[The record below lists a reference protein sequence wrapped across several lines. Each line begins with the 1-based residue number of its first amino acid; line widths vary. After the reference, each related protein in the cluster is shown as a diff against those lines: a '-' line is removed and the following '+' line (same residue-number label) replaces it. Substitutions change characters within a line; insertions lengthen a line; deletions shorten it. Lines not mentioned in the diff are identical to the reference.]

1 MFIVSPKWIFL
12 ENKKIEKDK
21 SLLIEGSVIKD
32 ILDTKSV
39 KKYHNEIKK
48 IEYPNHIMMPT
59 FIESYIDMDDCLDQT
74 DFDKK
79 MKMLLENG
87 VTRLQVVSHSFE
99 RILSY
104 KVDSNI
110 DISYVISF
118 DGKYCNK
125 SMIKDMINILDFYKA
140 DPTKQFSLNLINI
153 LDFEKEIIEK
163 LASISNEIN
172 MNIHIQGIDLSQIE
186 DKQIINQ
193 IIDFWES
200 INLLNNCFIHDLF
213 CKNENWISCM
223 NKKNI
228 KLMIDFNT
236 IDSIDKLKSLSSL
249 LKKKYICILINNK
262 NNAYGL
268 YKVLKLIDILRIKNL
283 DDLENLIINCVTVNA
298 FDVFHKSNYSSLIKK
313 GSLAS
318 FNIFDY
324 SINNFFIKDDSHKIY
339 NLDNQSLSNV
349 WSAGKQIIF

>member
-12 ENKKIEKDK
+12 ENKKLEKDK
-21 SLLIEGSVIKD
+21 SLLIEGSVIRD
-32 ILDTKSV
+32 ILDIKSV
-39 KKYHNEIKK
+39 KKYYSEIKK

-59 FIESYIDMDDCLDQT
+59 FIESYIDMDDCLNQT
-74 DFDKK
+74 DFNKK
-79 MKMLLENG
+79 IKMLLENG
-87 VTRLQVVSHSFE
+87 ITRLQVVSQNFE

-104 KVDSNI
+104 KVNSSI

-118 DGKYCNK
+118 DGKDCNNN
-125 SMIKDMINILDFYKA
+125 MIKDMIKILDFYKA
-140 DPTKQFSLNLINI
+140 DPTKQFSLNLKNI
-153 LDFEKEIIEK
+153 LDFEEEIIEK

-172 MNIHIQGIDLSQIE
+172 MNIHIQGNDLSQIE
-186 DKQIINQ
+186 DKQKINQ

-200 INLLNNCFIHDLF
+200 INLLNNCFVHDLF
-213 CKNENWISCM
+213 YKNKNWISCM

-236 IDSIDKLKSLSSL
+236 IDSLDKLELLSSL

-262 NNAYGL
+262 NNTYGL
-268 YKVLKLIDILRIKNL
+268 YKVLKLIDTLRIKNL
-283 DDLENLIINCVTVNA
+283 DSFVNLIINCVTVNA
-298 FDVFHKSNYSSLIKK
+298 FDIFHRSNYSGLIKK
-313 GSLAS
+313 GALAS

-324 SINNFFIKDDSHKIY
+324 SINNFFIKNDSHKIY
-339 NLDNQSLSNV
+339 HLDNQSLSNV

>member
-1 MFIVSPKWIFL
+1 MFIVSPKWVFL
-12 ENKKIEKDK
+12 ENKKLEKDK

-39 KKYHNEIKK
+39 KKYHSEIKK

-59 FIESYIDMDDCLDQT
+59 FIEGYIDMDDCINQT
-74 DFDKK
+74 DFNKK
-79 MKMLLENG
+79 LKMLLVNG
-87 VTRLQVVSHSFE
+87 VTKLQIVSHSFE

-104 KVDSNI
+104 EVDSLI
-110 DISYVISF
+110 DISYVITF
-118 DGKYCNK
+118 DGKECNQ

-153 LDFEKEIIEK
+153 LDFEEEIIEK

-172 MNIHIQGIDLSQIE
+172 MNIHIQGNSLSKIE
-186 DKQIINQ
+186 NEQRINQ

-200 INLLNNCFIHDLF
+200 INLINNCFIHDLF
-213 CKNENWISCM
+213 HKNESWISSM

-228 KLMIDFNT
+228 KLMIDFNS
-236 IDSIDKLKSLSSL
+236 IDSIDKLESLSSL

-262 NNAYGL
+262 SNAYGL
-268 YKVLKLIDILRIKNL
+268 YKLLNLIATLKIKNL
-283 DDLENLIINCVTVNA
+283 DSLDNLIINCVTVNA
-298 FDVFHKSNYSSLIKK
+298 FDIFHGSNYSGLIKK
-313 GSLAS
+313 GFLAS

-324 SINNFFIKDDSHKIY
+324 SINNFFIKNDTHKIC